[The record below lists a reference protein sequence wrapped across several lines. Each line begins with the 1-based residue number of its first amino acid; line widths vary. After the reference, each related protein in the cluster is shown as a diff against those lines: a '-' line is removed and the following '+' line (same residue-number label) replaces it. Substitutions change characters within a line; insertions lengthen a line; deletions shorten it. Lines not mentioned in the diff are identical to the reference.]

1 VLNVTLTLTVTVKV
15 GDIMAMRQ
23 RNGQSR
29 EESFTINVL
38 PELSQRIKVAAEE
51 KGLSAQEYIER
62 TLEQAVPRQVVSP
75 RRIRRGRINREAVEE
90 LMQFQAYLKEK
101 YADQVFEDSAEVLR
115 QLREERMRELEN
127 DR

>member
-1 VLNVTLTLTVTVKV
+1 
-15 GDIMAMRQ
+15 MAMRQ
-23 RNGQSR
+23 RDGQSR

-38 PELSQRIKVAAEE
+38 PELSQRINAAAEE

-101 YADQVFEDSAEVLR
+101 YADQEFEDSAEVLH

>member
-1 VLNVTLTLTVTVKV
+1 
-15 GDIMAMRQ
+15 MAMRQ
-23 RNGQSR
+23 RDDQSR

-62 TLEQAVPRQVVSP
+62 TLEQAVPQQVVSP

-101 YADQVFEDSAEVLR
+101 YADQEFEDSSEVLR

>member
-1 VLNVTLTLTVTVKV
+1 VLNVTSTLTVIAKV

-23 RNGQSR
+23 RDDQSR

-62 TLEQAVPRQVVSP
+62 TLEQAVPQQVVSP

-101 YADQVFEDSAEVLR
+101 YADQEFEDSSEVLR